1 MVKFII
7 QPFGLYWI
15 WPHPD
20 LNCHLRN
27 IQRMLS
33 YSLYIK
39 RKIIFIFDFFDVFIA
54 FCISL
59 KSSFE
64 NIRPVPLILWLQ
76 NWINLIWTS
85 QRAMPKWSKFGQ
97 LSFNKALL
105 WPWPLMKFC
114 IWQEKYSMLLQSPNL
129 KAVYWVTS
137 KQDWPRQEKFSLW
150 GLGGCDHFLRLNI
163 FKFKSQNL
171 KYLVVIYKIIR

>member
-1 MVKFII
+1 
-7 QPFGLYWI
+7 
-15 WPHPD
+15 
-20 LNCHLRN
+20 
-27 IQRMLS
+27 MLS

-54 FCISL
+54 FCISS

-76 NWINLIWTS
+76 NWINLILTS
-85 QRAMPKWSKFGQ
+85 HRAMPKWSKFGR

-105 WPWPLMKFC
+105 WPWPLMEFC
-114 IWQEKYSMLLQSPNL
+114 IWQEKYSMLLQCPNL

-137 KQDWPRQEKFSLW
+137 KQDWPRQEKFFSSRAGWLW
-150 GLGGCDHFLRLNI
+150 PFFKRLNI

-171 KYLVVIYKIIR
+171 TYLVVIYKIIPYSGTIIFESWR